1 MALNAAKVKG
11 NVGGGKRPDPL
22 DAANYLARVVQVV
35 DLGIQEQRPYQGVD
49 KPPAHEI
56 MLSYELGTE
65 FMKDEE
71 GNDILD
77 KPRWIS
83 ESFVL
88 HNLKADL
95 AKSTKRA
102 KAIDAK
108 GELQGNFAAMG
119 GFPCTVTVVQ
129 SPSKKGDGVIYN
141 NVGNVTPPM
150 KGVPV
155 PELVNDVKVFDLDE
169 PDLEVFFSLPEW
181 IQDKVKS
188 NLEFN
193 GSPLQALLA
202 GADQPE
208 KKEKKEKPAP
218 KKEEADDGED
228 NPY

>member
-1 MALNAAKVKG
+1 MALNAAKEKG
-11 NVGGGKRPDPL
+11 NVGGGKRPEPL
-22 DAANYLARVVQVV
+22 EAANYLARVVQIV

-71 GNDILD
+71 GNDLPD

-102 KAIDAK
+102 KAIDSK
-108 GELQGNFAAMG
+108 GGLQGDFAAMG

-129 SPSKKGDGVIYN
+129 SLSKKGDGVVYN

-181 IQDKVKS
+181 IQDKVKG

-193 GSPLQALLA
+193 GSALQGLLA
-202 GADQPE
+202 GANPPE
-208 KKEKKEKPAP
+208 KKEKNEKPAP
-218 KKEEADDGED
+218 QKEEEEGDD
-228 NPY
+228 NPF